1 MKRLVKT
8 EFYKLCKADHTLL
21 IALLFLYPV
30 MWSVLAYRNEIV
42 LVENGHSMFSWIL
55 IQLFS
60 MEKSFIL
67 FRGFKPVSYNIQ
79 IAFIIMVPYINQ

>member
-42 LVENGHSMFSWIL
+42 LDVKKDCL
-55 IQLFS
+55 DT
-60 MEKSFIL
+60 MEKSREIGIRDTRQGFSGSL
-67 FRGFKPVSYNIQ
+67 FCAVLRVFAPLL
-79 IAFIIMVPYINQ
+79 